1 MRLFSIKN
9 LFKRSSATDAIT
21 ERRKQP
27 RPDNGYDVTILVV
40 DDSPTVIAAFT
51 KVLSQAGFQVIT
63 AMNGDDGVSMAKAEQ
78 PDLILMDVVMPGING
93 YQATRQLRQEPI
105 TADTPIIIV
114 SGTQQNTEQM
124 WGRKAGANGFIGKPI
139 DREAFFG
146 KIFECLGEDKL
157 RSKSADAGDAG

>member
-1 MRLFSIKN
+1 MRLFSLKN
-9 LFKRSSATDAIT
+9 LFKRSSAANAIT
-21 ERRKQP
+21 ERRKRP

-124 WGRKAGANGFIGKPI
+124 WGRKAGANGFISKPI

-157 RSKSADAGDAG
+157 RAKSTDTGNPG